1 MVVDFTVTARS
12 VGWEL
17 ITIWC
22 FEPVRFKPIK
32 LAYDN

>member
-12 VGWEL
+12 VGWE
-17 ITIWC
+17 C